1 MIPILLEL
9 IARLCFSGIAIVNKF
24 SRKDGLSAVG
34 VMGQYAWALP
44 VFAALGAFL
53 YAFDNSVFNLELAY
67 WRTLGLWL
75 VLCALLNYLIFF
87 LSKYQALTEMGGY
100 KLGFS
105 MVVSVLLDYFWYDK
119 AEWSLVYIIGGLIAV
134 TGGVLLSKRP
144 MTDSEISKRIPM
156 PFPVWVVLAL
166 SFGVAACA
174 PLGYALYKDALLLA
188 NEQPLVHTVISQMV
202 LFLTFWIIGGR
213 DYAQSR
219 SEGSLKAW
227 RVLLVVICVSLA
239 AIVQTYSI
247 AALSVTSLM
256 VLGLLS
262 GAIVTASDIIS
273 GEVAP
278 TRRNILSI
286 GLVFGGSLLIAVS
299 RF

>member
-1 MIPILLEL
+1 MFPVLLEL
-9 IARLCFSGIAIVNKF
+9 AARLCFSGIAIVNKF

-44 VFAALGAFL
+44 VFDSLGGFFW
-53 YAFDNSVFNLELAY
+53 AFDSSVFHLDRVY

-75 VLCALLNYLIFF
+75 ILCALLNYLIFF

-105 MVVSVLLDYFWYDK
+105 MVVSFLLDFFWYGK
-119 AEWSLVYIIGGLIAV
+119 SEWSVVYVIGGIVAV
-134 TGGVLLSKRP
+134 AGGVLLSKRP
-144 MTDSEISKRIPM
+144 MTETEISKRIPM
-156 PFPVWVVLAL
+156 PFPMWVVLVL

-174 PLGYALYKDALLLA
+174 PIGYALYKDCLLLA
-188 NEQPLVHTVISQMV
+188 NNQPLVHTVISQSV
-202 LFLTFWIIGGR
+202 LFLTFWAIGGR
-213 DYAQSR
+213 DYNVARQA
-219 SEGSLKAW
+219 GSLRGW
-227 RVLLVVICVSLA
+227 RVVMVVFCVSLA
-239 AIVQTYSI
+239 AILQTYSI

-262 GAIVTASDIIS
+262 GTIVTASDILS

-278 TRRNILSI
+278 NRRNIFSI
-286 GLVFGGSLLIAVS
+286 ALVFGGSLLIAVS

>member
-1 MIPILLEL
+1 MIPVLLEL
-9 IARLCFSGIAIVNKF
+9 VARLCFASIAIVNKF
-24 SRKDGLSAVG
+24 SRKDGLSAIG

-44 VFAALGAFL
+44 VFVALGAFL
-53 YAFDNSVFNLELAY
+53 YALDSHSFSLGWDY

-87 LSKYQALTEMGGY
+87 LSRYQALTEMGGY

-105 MVVSVLLDYFWYDK
+105 MVVSLALDYFWYDK
-119 AEWSLVYIIGGLIAV
+119 TEWSFVYVIGGILAV
-134 TGGVLLSKRP
+134 IGGVMLSKRP
-144 MTDSEISKRIPM
+144 MTDTEISKRIPM
-156 PFPVWVVLAL
+156 PFPMWVVLVL

-188 NEQPLVHTVISQMV
+188 HDQPLVHTVISQSV
-202 LFLTFWIIGGR
+202 LFITFWGLGGR
-213 DYAQSR
+213 DYVKARDQ
-219 SEGSLKAW
+219 GLKAW
-227 RVLLVVICVSLA
+227 RVALVVICVSLA

-262 GAIVTASDIIS
+262 GAIVTGSDIIS

-278 TRRNILSI
+278 NRRNLISI
-286 GLVFGGSLLIAVS
+286 GLVFGGSLMIALS